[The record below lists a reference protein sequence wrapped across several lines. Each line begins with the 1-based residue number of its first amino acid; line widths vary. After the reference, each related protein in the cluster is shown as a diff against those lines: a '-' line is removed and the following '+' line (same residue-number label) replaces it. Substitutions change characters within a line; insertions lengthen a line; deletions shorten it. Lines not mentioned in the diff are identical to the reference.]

1 MGISEEASRSVEDM
15 NVRDFDYGIGDDVD
29 SALQQLRAAIADQI
43 RQAIGP
49 ETSPQIRSAYE
60 RASQIA
66 EGRARIDLI
75 GG

>member
-1 MGISEEASRSVEDM
+1 MGISEEASQSVEDM
-15 NVRDFDYGIGDDVD
+15 NVRDFDYGIGDDID
-29 SALQQLRAAIADQI
+29 SAQQQLRVAIADQI

-60 RASQIA
+60 RAIQIA